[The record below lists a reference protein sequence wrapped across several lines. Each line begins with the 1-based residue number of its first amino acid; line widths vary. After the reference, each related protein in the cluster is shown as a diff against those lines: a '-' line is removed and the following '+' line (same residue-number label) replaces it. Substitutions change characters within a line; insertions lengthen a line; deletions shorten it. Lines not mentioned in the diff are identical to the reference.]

1 MELMWSRFRV
11 IWYLLL
17 YGLVILYTVTFPT
30 TVAWFLFYSFSL
42 LLLLSFV
49 STRHTF
55 IIQNVNWYK
64 TDENRITLSLT
75 LTSKRKLPFFLS
87 SANLTLL
94 KGNESDTQYQSSFF
108 SRKVPVT
115 FNQLLLPRGQHDH
128 LTVDFEAV
136 SLFGVWRRHLSFE
149 IPVDVAVY
157 PAVLTKS
164 NRARLMRTINP
175 ELTNAIH
182 SSLHEFYVKEIR
194 GYQNRDAFS
203 AIDWKSSMRRGQW
216 MVKDYELEE
225 DAPVDLYFYGG
236 SPTDFEFLLS
246 VTYSLYIELNKMIT
260 SQLYLIGQ
268 FEDGPSLRETEH
280 SLLTIY
286 PSTDDRAMAQI
297 IRQSL
302 STDRKHI
309 LIKASD
315 CKLPSGFSPSK
326 ADMILDEHDLH
337 FLKGG

>member
-1 MELMWSRFRV
+1 MRSKFRIV
-11 IWYLLL
+11 WYFLL
-17 YGLVILYTVTFPT
+17 YGLVILYMLTFPT
-30 TVAWFLFYSFSL
+30 TVAWFLFYAFTL
-42 LLLLSFV
+42 LLLLSFI

-55 IIQNVNWYK
+55 VIQNVNWYK
-64 TDENRITLSLT
+64 TDEKRINLSLV

-87 SANLTLL
+87 SVTLTLL
-94 KGNESDTQYQSSFF
+94 KDNESSTQYSTSFF
-108 SRKVPVT
+108 SRKIPVS
-115 FNQLLLPRGQHDH
+115 FDPLLLPRGLHEK
-128 LTVDFEAV
+128 LTVELEAV
-136 SLFGVWRRHLSFE
+136 SLFGIWKRPLTFD

-157 PAVLTKS
+157 PEVLTKS
-164 NRARLMRTINP
+164 NRAKLMKTINP
-175 ELTNAIH
+175 NLTNALH

-203 AIDWKSSMRRGQW
+203 AIDWKTSMRRGQW
-216 MVKDYELEE
+216 MVKDYELEQ

-236 SPTDFEFLLS
+236 SQTEFEFLLS
-246 VTYSLYIELNKMIT
+246 VTYSLYLELNHVIN

-268 FEDGPSLRETEH
+268 FEEGPALRQTEH
-280 SLLTIY
+280 SLLTIL
-286 PSTDDRAMAQI
+286 PSKDDRAMAQI

-315 CKLPSGFSPSK
+315 CKLPTGFSSSS
-326 ADMILDEHDLH
+326 ADMIFDEHDLH